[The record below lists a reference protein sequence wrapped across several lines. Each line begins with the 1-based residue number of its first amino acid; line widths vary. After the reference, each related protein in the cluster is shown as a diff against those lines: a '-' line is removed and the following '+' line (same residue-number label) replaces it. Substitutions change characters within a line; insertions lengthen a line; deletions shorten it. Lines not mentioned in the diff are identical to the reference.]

1 MKWISDDTGRF
12 PLRPFYDTQEIDENC
27 DGIVIEFL
35 TRKYG
40 CVKLPIQT
48 GDIELILGEHTS
60 EFDPYADL
68 TGEGKD
74 IEGVTL
80 FFKQKDP
87 IVRISEIL
95 SRRSPDENRRRTTI
109 AHELGHVIFHSIL
122 FQRIFSTETSGD
134 NASQPVRCNR
144 QNISFPK
151 KTDWLEWQAFYA
163 SGAFLMPIS
172 QMEIIA
178 HEIFDLVKVRGPF
191 HVDSSAGRG
200 FLTRVASGCRIS
212 SAAATVRLI
221 QLGYVTED
229 KTLAISY

>member
-1 MKWISDDTGRF
+1 MKWIPDETGRF

-40 CVKLPIQT
+40 CVKLPLQT
-48 GDIELILGEHTS
+48 GDMELILGEHTT

-68 TGEGKD
+68 TNEGED

-87 IVRISEIL
+87 IVRISETL
-95 SRRSPDENRRRTTI
+95 SQHYSQENRRRTTI
-109 AHELGHVIFHSIL
+109 AHELGHVTFHSGL
-122 FQRIFSTETSGD
+122 FQRIFSSGSSED

-144 QNISFPK
+144 QNISSPQK
-151 KTDWLEWQAFYA
+151 IDWLEWQAFYA
-163 SGAFLMPIS
+163 AGAFLMPIS
-172 QMEIIA
+172 QMEAIA
-178 HEIFDLVKVRGPF
+178 QEIFNLVKVRGPF

-200 FLTRVASGCRIS
+200 FLTRVTHGCQIS

-221 QLGYVTED
+221 QLGHITED
-229 KTLAISY
+229 KALAISY